1 MTRVTYANYQTV
13 LRDGARVVYD
23 NHVGKVQKDPEWN
36 GGYRVGGRSIL
47 ALLDDCT
54 VVAVVDDRSWLD
66 ILDNR

>member
-1 MTRVTYANYQTV
+1 MQRLTYDNYQA
-13 LRDGARVVYD
+13 LLHDGARVVYD
-23 NHVGKVQKDPEWN
+23 NYVDRVHKDPEWN